1 MSEPTLR
8 RGSRGEAVARLQ
20 AALTA
25 AGFDT
30 GGADGV
36 FGAGSEAAVRAFQTA
51 RGLTSDG
58 IAGAA
63 TWQALGSGGTTGGT
77 MGGTTA
83 ANSLQLSAAGAAF
96 IGRFEGFRAQLYDD
110 AAGHCT
116 IGYGHLVHHGPCNGS
131 EPAEFVAG
139 ITEPRAA
146 QLLQQDASAAAA
158 AINRSVTV
166 PLSQHQFDALVSF
179 VFNVGTG
186 AFGGSTLLRR
196 LNAGEHAAVPT
207 ELNKWVNAG
216 GQRLQ
221 GLVNRRAA
229 EGALFSNGT
238 Y

>member
-20 AALTA
+20 EALTG

-30 GGADGV
+30 DGADGV
-36 FGAGSEAAVRAFQTA
+36 FGAGTEAAVKAFQAA
-51 RGLTSDG
+51 RGLASDG
-58 IAGAA
+58 IVGAG
-63 TWQALGSGGTTGGT
+63 TWGALGSGGTTSGT
-77 MGGTTA
+77 TGGTTA

-96 IGRFEGFRAQLYDD
+96 IGGFEGFRGQLYDD

-146 QLLQQDASAAAA
+146 ELLQQDASAAAA

-166 PLSQHQFDALVSF
+166 SLSQPQFDALVSF

-186 AFGGSTLLRR
+186 AFAGSTLLRR
-196 LNAGEHAAVPT
+196 LNAGEYAAVPA

-229 EGALFSNGT
+229 EGALFAHGT